1 MSRPILNADEH
12 LKALG
17 KKSQACIALV
27 VQYIR
32 ATHPSRVH
40 LYSSDIER
48 ISAELR
54 SSGFDLGRG
63 FKVCGVKVIATD

>member
-17 KKSQACIALV
+17 KKSQACIATAAH
-27 VQYIR
+27 YIR
-32 ATHPSRVH
+32 VVRPSRVH
-40 LYSSDIER
+40 LYSHDIER
-48 ISAELR
+48 ISTELR

>member
-17 KKSQACIALV
+17 KKSQACIEMV
-27 VQYIR
+27 VQYIK
-32 ATHPSRVH
+32 TVHPSRVH
-40 LYSSDIER
+40 LYSHDIER
-48 ISAELR
+48 ISTELR

-63 FKVCGVKVIATD
+63 FKVCGIKVIATD